1 MDSYEKLLDQA
12 YSTIKV
18 VEDAG
23 ERFEIPTIEGFFQG
37 KKTVIVNLNQ
47 IASHLRRNVENLQR
61 FLSKELA
68 TQIVKEGDRFVL
80 GSKISSKKINP
91 KIEQYVNEFV
101 ICNECKKPDTQII
114 KQGKTNTLHC
124 LACGAKHPIRSK
136 I

>member
-1 MDSYEKLLDQA
+1 MESYEKLLDKA
-12 YSTIKV
+12 YEKINI

-23 ERFEIPTIEGFFQG
+23 ERFEIPLIEGFFQG

-47 IASHLRRNVENLQR
+47 IATHLRRDVENLQR

-68 TQIVKEGDRFVL
+68 NQIVKEGDRFVI

-101 ICNECKKPDTQII
+101 ICKECKKPDTEII
-114 KQGKTNTLHC
+114 KTGKTNTLHC

>member
-1 MDSYEKLLDQA
+1 MESYEKLLVKA
-12 YSTIKV
+12 YEKINI

-23 ERFEIPTIEGFFQG
+23 ERFEIPLIEGFFQG

-47 IASHLRRNVENLQR
+47 IATHLRRDVENLQR

-68 TQIVKEGDRFVL
+68 NQIVKEGDRFVI

-91 KIEQYVNEFV
+91 NSYK
-101 ICNECKKPDTQII
+101 
-114 KQGKTNTLHC
+114 
-124 LACGAKHPIRSK
+124 SK